1 MAIVVYQS
9 FRVSDVPEWMERC
22 MVSVKEWALKQGYE
36 YRFFGDELFEFV
48 PGWYRN
54 RINNQ
59 IHLVADLARLEIAK
73 QFLNNGY
80 EKAIWIDADV
90 LVFSPE
96 QFTLPLD
103 RSFAFCRE
111 MYVSNDENK
120 QLVAYRRVNN
130 AITLMSK
137 GNSFLDFYIDACK
150 NIVAQR
156 EKLQHTSVG
165 TSFLT
170 AMNLQFPIDHINQVG
185 LFSPLVMRD
194 IALGKGD
201 ALSLYMQAFAAPIY
215 SANLCFTFNGS
226 EASGVNMSPEL
237 FAKVISSLCDTRGQ
251 VVNQY
256 LQSGKSSQ
264 V

>member
-1 MAIVVYQS
+1 VAIVVYQS
-9 FRVSDVPEWMERC
+9 FRVTNVPEWMGRC
-22 MVSVKEWALKQGYE
+22 IASVKEWALKQGYE
-36 YRFFGDELFEFV
+36 YRFFGDELFDFV
-48 PGWYRN
+48 PDWYKN

-80 EKAIWIDADV
+80 EQAIWIDADV
-90 LVFSPE
+90 LVFAPE

-111 MYVSNDENK
+111 MYVATDDNK
-120 QLVAYRRVNN
+120 QLVAYKRVNN

-156 EKLQHTSVG
+156 EQLKHTSVG

-170 AMNLQFPIDHINQVG
+170 AMNQQLPIDHINQVG
-185 LFSPLVMRD
+185 LFSPLVMHD

-201 ALSLYMQAFAAPIY
+201 ALSLYMQAFATPIY

-226 EASGVNMSPEL
+226 KASGVNMSPEL
-237 FAKVISSLCDTRGQ
+237 FSRVINNLCDTQGQ

-256 LQSGKSSQ
+256 LTSNKKI
-264 V
+264 

>member
-1 MAIVVYQS
+1 VAIVVYQS
-9 FRVSDVPEWMERC
+9 FRVTNVPEWMGRC
-22 MVSVKEWALKQGYE
+22 MASVKEWALKRGYE
-36 YRFFGDELFEFV
+36 YRFFGDELFDFV
-48 PGWYRN
+48 PDWYRN

-80 EKAIWIDADV
+80 EQAIWIDADV
-90 LVFSPE
+90 LVFAPE

-111 MYVSNDENK
+111 MYIANDDNK
-120 QLVAYRRVNN
+120 QLVAYKRVNN

-137 GNSFLDFYIDACK
+137 GNSFLDFYIDASK

-156 EKLQHTSVG
+156 EKLKHTSVG

-170 AMNLQFPIDHINQVG
+170 AMNQQLPIDHINQVG

-201 ALSLYMQAFAAPIY
+201 ALSLYMQAFATPIY
-215 SANLCFTFNGS
+215 SANLCFTFNNS
-226 EASGVNMSPEL
+226 EASGVNMSPDL
-237 FAKVISSLCDTRGQ
+237 FSRVINNLCDTQGQ
-251 VVNQY
+251 VVNQF
-256 LQSGKSSQ
+256 LTSNKK

>member
-9 FRVSDVPEWMERC
+9 FRVTNVPEWMGRC
-22 MVSVKEWALKQGYE
+22 IASVKEWALKQGYE
-36 YRFFGDELFEFV
+36 YRFFGDELFDFV
-48 PGWYRN
+48 PDWYKN

-80 EKAIWIDADV
+80 EQAIWIDADV
-90 LVFSPE
+90 LVFAPE

-111 MYVSNDENK
+111 MYVATDDNK
-120 QLVAYRRVNN
+120 QLVAYKRVNN

-156 EKLQHTSVG
+156 EKLKHTSVG

-170 AMNLQFPIDHINQVG
+170 AMNQQLPIDHINQVG
-185 LFSPLVMRD
+185 LFSPLVMHD

-201 ALSLYMQAFAAPIY
+201 ALSLYMQAFATPIY

-226 EASGVNMSPEL
+226 KASGVNMSPEL
-237 FAKVISSLCDTRGQ
+237 FSRVINNLCDTQGQ

-256 LQSGKSSQ
+256 LTSNKKI
-264 V
+264 